1 MLRQAGRTCLEVKAF
16 SFTINNSLER
26 ITLVLILLILGS
38 CKPINTEKQN
48 TTLENSSAKAYFAG
62 GCFWGVEYFFEKQNG
77 VRQVT
82 SGYMGGKLKNPT
94 YQDVSYTHSGHVEAV
109 EVQYDPDKVSYEA
122 LARLFFEIHDPTQ
135 IDGQGPDI
143 GYQYSSMI
151 FYNNVSE
158 KEIAQKLIDLLKN
171 KGLDVVTDLKEA
183 KIFYPAEEYH
193 QDYYAKNS
201 GKPYCHFYKKRF
213 QD

>member
-1 MLRQAGRTCLEVKAF
+1 M
-16 SFTINNSLER
+16 
-26 ITLVLILLILGS
+26 ILLIVGS

-213 QD
+213 